1 MEAEIPLVRRRR
13 AAVRLCNVKSCPTEL
28 LEIPA
33 EDPSIV
39 VLFIPGNPGIVGFY
53 RDFIEEVYEQLN
65 GSASVTAVGH
75 ICHSRKSWMQGR
87 MWTLEDQINHKV
99 DFIKQELHNATI
111 PVVLVGHSIGSYICL
126 EVLKRFPQQVKFNI
140 GLYPFLTLN
149 NDSVKQS
156 IIGKITASPFFS
168 AAISSS
174 AALLGLFPK
183 WASSSL
189 VKSSVGKSWS
199 STAIDATCNDLLQY
213 HTVRNALYM
222 AMTEFKK
229 LSEDPDWMFIRGKGD
244 MIAFL
249 FGIDDHWGPLSLF
262 EKISTRVPE
271 ISLSIEREGHTHAFC
286 CTNAGSVWV
295 ASHVVRLIKHR
306 IKM

>member
-13 AAVRLCNVKSCPTEL
+13 ASVRLCNVKSCPTEL

-65 GSASVTAVGH
+65 GSASVTG
-75 ICHSRKSWMQGR
+75 K
-87 MWTLEDQINHKV
+87 D
-99 DFIKQELHNATI
+99 
-111 PVVLVGHSIGSYICL
+111 LV
-126 EVLKRFPQQVKFNI
+126 FPIRLLGIYVI
-140 GLYPFLTLN
+140 RER
-149 NDSVKQS
+149 
-156 IIGKITASPFFS
+156 SPFFS
-168 AAISSS
+168 AAISSC

-199 STAIDATCNDLLQY
+199 STAVDATCNDLLQY

-229 LSEDPDWMFIRGKGD
+229 LSEDPDWMFIRGKRD
-244 MIAFL
+244 RIAFL

-262 EKISTRVPE
+262 EKISTLVPE

-295 ASHVVRLIKHR
+295 ASHVARLIKHR
-306 IKM
+306 MPS